1 VFDEMR
7 QFGVAKRRRRST
19 RRRGFPILPAHSPAG
34 RDPSVTTYLEQIS
47 IRDPVVR
54 AAQSKLA
61 AGGRLGQEDGV
72 RLFDAPVMDLGRLAD
87 ALARDRHG
95 DRVYFTVNRQLNP
108 TNVCV
113 LSCRFCDYA
122 KKPGDAG
129 AYTMTEAD
137 VKAHVDPEIREIH
150 IVGGLHNKWRFD
162 DYLNVIRW
170 VKEVKPDLQVK
181 AYTAV
186 EIDFFCRLTKQ
197 PAEWVL
203 DELRRAGL
211 DALPGGGAE
220 VFSERVRR
228 EIFHQKIGGRRW
240 LEIHEIAHR
249 MGIPSNAT
257 LLYGH
262 VETRAERVQHMVLLR
277 ELEAR
282 APGFFAFIPLAFQPG
297 TTGLV
302 RRQASAIEDLK
313 TIAVSRLVFDN
324 VPHVKSYWVMLG
336 QDTAGIALNFGASD
350 LDGTIGVEKI
360 AHAALARSPV
370 GMAEESMVQTI
381 REAGKRPVQRDA
393 LYHAIKEYPLVEPP
407 AASRASHAASP
418 AEASRAATA
427 SLPGA
432 AR

>member
-1 VFDEMR
+1 MTSRTHRHLADLRLRDARVER
-7 QFGVAKRRRRST
+7 ARR
-19 RRRGFPILPAHSPAG
+19 
-34 RDPSVTTYLEQIS
+34 
-47 IRDPVVR
+47 
-54 AAQSKLA
+54 KLLD
-61 AGGRLGQEDGV
+61 GERLGPEEGL
-72 RLFDAPVMDLGRLAD
+72 RLYDAPLLELGRLAD

-95 DRVYFTVNRQLNP
+95 DDVYFTVNRQLNP

-113 LSCRFCDYA
+113 LACRFCDYA
-122 KKPGDAG
+122 KKAGAEG
-129 AYTMTEAD
+129 AYTMTRDEIQ
-137 VKAHVDPEIREIH
+137 AHVDPEITEIH

-162 DYLNVIRW
+162 DYLDVIRA
-170 VKEVKPDLQVK
+170 VKEVKPSLSVK

-186 EIDFFCRLTKQ
+186 EIDFFCRLTKK

-203 DELRRAGL
+203 GELRAVGL

-228 EIFHQKIGGRRW
+228 EIFRQKIGARRW

-262 VETRAERVQHMVLLR
+262 IETRAERVQHLVLLR
-277 ELEAR
+277 ELEDR
-282 APGFFAFIPLAFQPG
+282 VPGFMAFIPLAFQPG
-297 TTGLV
+297 VTGLV

-313 TIAVSRLVFDN
+313 TIALSRMLFDN

-350 LDGTIGVEKI
+350 MDGTIGRERI

-370 GMAEESMVQTI
+370 GMAEASMVQAI
-381 REAGKRPVQRDA
+381 REAGKAPVQRDA
-393 LYHAIKEYPLVEPP
+393 LYRVIRRYDRTPEPNVP
-407 AASRASHAASP
+407 AAVRA
-418 AEASRAATA
+418 
-427 SLPGA
+427 
-432 AR
+432 

>member
-1 VFDEMR
+1 M
-7 QFGVAKRRRRST
+7 S
-19 RRRGFPILPAHSPAG
+19 H
-34 RDPSVTTYLEQIS
+34 LEQIRITHPAAS
-47 IRDPVVR
+47 
-54 AAQSKLA
+54 AAQRKLV
-61 AGGRLGQEDGV
+61 AGERLSQEDGI
-72 RLFDAPVMDLGRLAD
+72 RLFDAPVLDLGRLAN
-87 ALARDRHG
+87 AIARDRHG

-113 LSCRFCDYA
+113 LSCKFCDYA
-122 KKPGDAG
+122 KKPGAEG
-129 AYTMTEAD
+129 AYTMSEAD
-137 VKAHVDPEIREIH
+137 IKAHVDADISEIH
-150 IVGGLHNKWRFD
+150 VVGGLHNKWRFD

-170 VKEVKPDLQVK
+170 VKQVKPDLKVK

-197 PAEWVL
+197 PIDWVL
-203 DELRRAGL
+203 GQLRDAGL

-228 EIFHQKIGGRRW
+228 ELYHQKIGSQRW
-240 LEIHEIAHR
+240 LEIHEVAHR
-249 MGIPSNAT
+249 MGIPSNCT

-262 VETRAERVQHMVLLR
+262 IETRAERVQHLILLR
-277 ELEAR
+277 ELEDR

-297 TTGLV
+297 VTGLV

-313 TIAVSRLVFDN
+313 TIAVSRMVFDN

-336 QDTAGIALNFGASD
+336 QDTASLGLNFGASD

-381 REAGKRPVQRDA
+381 REAGKHPVQRDA
-393 LYHAIKEYPLVEPP
+393 LYNTVREYPLGVSAATPSAIASAAAVDTTAPP
-407 AASRASHAASP
+407 APAGPSDSAAI
-418 AEASRAATA
+418 AAT
-427 SLPGA
+427 
-432 AR
+432 R

>member
-1 VFDEMR
+1 MTHIASIQTSDSR
-7 QFGVAKRRRRST
+7 VA
-19 RRRGFPILPAHSPAG
+19 
-34 RDPSVTTYLEQIS
+34 
-47 IRDPVVR
+47 
-54 AAQSKLA
+54 AAQRTMLG
-61 AGGRLGQEDGV
+61 GGRLSQEDGV
-72 RLFDAPVMDLGRLAD
+72 RLFDAPVLELGRLAN
-87 ALARDRHG
+87 AVARDRHG

-113 LSCRFCDYA
+113 LSCKFCDYA
-122 KKPGDAG
+122 KKPGAHG
-129 AYTMTEAD
+129 AYTMSETD
-137 VKAHVDPEIREIH
+137 IKAHVDPEIHEIH

-170 VKEVKPDLQVK
+170 VKEVKPDLRVK

-203 DELRRAGL
+203 ERLREAGL

-228 EIFHQKIGGRRW
+228 ELYHQKIGSSRW

-249 MGIPSNAT
+249 MDIPSNAT

-262 VETRAERVQHMVLLR
+262 IETRAERVQHMILLR
-277 ELEAR
+277 ELEDR

-297 TTGLV
+297 VTGLV

-313 TIAVSRLVFDN
+313 TMAVSRLVFDN
-324 VPHVKSYWVMLG
+324 VPHVKSYWIMLG
-336 QDTAGIALNFGASD
+336 QDTASVALNFGASD

-370 GMAEESMVQTI
+370 GMAEASMVHTI
-381 REAGKRPVQRDA
+381 REAGKIPVQRDA
-393 LYHAIKEYPLVEPP
+393 LYHVVREY
-407 AASRASHAASP
+407 P
-418 AEASRAATA
+418 AEAPAGVAAA
-427 SLPGA
+427 V
-432 AR
+432 

>member
-1 VFDEMR
+1 MPRATRFDHVR
-7 QFGVAKRRRRST
+7 ALR
-19 RRRGFPILPAHSPAG
+19 L
-34 RDPSVTTYLEQIS
+34 RDPRVAE
-47 IRDPVVR
+47 
-54 AAQSKLA
+54 AQRLLLD
-61 AGGRLGQEDGV
+61 GGRLSQEQGV
-72 RLFDAPVMDLGRLAD
+72 RLFDADLLDVGRLAD
-87 ALARDRHG
+87 ACARDRHG

-122 KKPGDAG
+122 KKPGAPD
-129 AYTMTEAD
+129 AYTMTREQ
-137 VKAHVDPEIREIH
+137 VLAHVDPDIREIH
-150 IVGGLHNKWRFD
+150 IVGGLHNTWRFE
-162 DYLNVIRW
+162 DYVDVIRW
-170 VKEVKPDLQVK
+170 VKAAKPDLSVK

-203 DELRRAGL
+203 ERLREAGL

-228 EIFHQKIGGRRW
+228 ELFHQKIGGRRW
-240 LEIHEIAHR
+240 MEIHETAHR

-262 VETRAERVQHMVLLR
+262 IETRAERVQHMIDLR
-277 ELEAR
+277 DLEDR

-313 TIAVSRLVFDN
+313 TIAISRLVFDN

-336 QDTAGIALNFGASD
+336 QDTASVALNFGASD

-370 GMAEESMVQTI
+370 GVAEDGMVHSI
-381 REAGKRPVQRDA
+381 REAGKVPVQRDA
-393 LYHAIKEYPLVEPP
+393 LYRVVREYPRAGTAAP
-407 AASRASHAASP
+407 AVAA
-418 AEASRAATA
+418 A
-427 SLPGA
+427 GA
-432 AR
+432 

>member
-1 VFDEMR
+1 MSD
-7 QFGVAKRRRRST
+7 
-19 RRRGFPILPAHSPAG
+19 PAHHLAECRP
-34 RDPSVTTYLEQIS
+34 RDPKVEEARRQL
-47 IRDPVVR
+47 
-54 AAQSKLA
+54 LA
-61 AGGRLGQEDGV
+61 GEPLSQELGV
-72 RLFDAPVMDLGRLAD
+72 RLFDAPVLELGRLAD

-95 DRVYFTVNRQLNP
+95 RRAYFTVNRQLNP

-113 LSCRFCDYA
+113 LACKFCDYA
-122 KKPGDAG
+122 KKPGEAG
-129 AYTMTEAD
+129 SYTMTLDE
-137 VKAHVDPEIREIH
+137 VRGHVDPDIHEIH

-162 DYLNVIRW
+162 DYLEIVRT
-170 VKEVKPDLQVK
+170 VKTARPDLKVK

-203 DELRRAGL
+203 EQLRQAGL

-228 EIFHQKIGGRRW
+228 ELFQQKIGATRW
-240 LEIHEIAHR
+240 LEIHEVAHR

-262 VETRAERVQHMVLLR
+262 IETRAERVQHMILLR

-282 APGFFAFIPLAFQPG
+282 SPGFFAFIPLAFQPG
-297 TTGLV
+297 TTGIV

-324 VPHVKSYWVMLG
+324 VPHVKSYWIMLG
-336 QDTAGIALNFGASD
+336 QDTASVAINFGASD

-360 AHAALARSPV
+360 AHAALAKSPV
-370 GMAEESMVQTI
+370 GMAEASMVQLI
-381 REAGKRPVQRDA
+381 REAGKTPVQRDA
-393 LYHAIKEYPLVEPP
+393 VYNVVREYAP
-407 AASRASHAASP
+407 AA
-418 AEASRAATA
+418 
-427 SLPGA
+427 
-432 AR
+432 

>member
-1 VFDEMR
+1 MALSNVQALTLRNET
-7 QFGVAKRRRRST
+7 VT
-19 RRRGFPILPAHSPAG
+19 RAQHKLLAG
-34 RDPSVTTYLEQIS
+34 EPLT
-47 IRDPVVR
+47 
-54 AAQSKLA
+54 
-61 AGGRLGQEDGV
+61 QEDGV
-72 RLFDAPVMDLGRLAD
+72 RLYDAPVMELGRLAN

-113 LSCRFCDYA
+113 LACKFCDYA
-122 KKPGDAG
+122 KKPGAEG
-129 AYTMTEAD
+129 AYTMTKEQ
-137 VKAHVDPEIREIH
+137 VLAHVDDEISEIH

-162 DYLNVIRW
+162 DYLDIIRW
-170 VKEVKPDLQVK
+170 VKEKKPSLSVK

-186 EIDFFCRLTKQ
+186 EIDFFCRLTRK

-203 DELRRAGL
+203 TELRAAGL

-228 EIFHQKIGGRRW
+228 EIFHQKIGGQRW
-240 LEIHEIAHR
+240 LEIHEVAHR
-249 MGIPSNAT
+249 LGIPSNAT

-262 VETRAERVQHMVLLR
+262 IETRAERVHHMILLR
-277 ELEAR
+277 ELEQR

-336 QDTAGIALNFGASD
+336 QDTAGLGLNFGASD
-350 LDGTIGVEKI
+350 MDGTIGVEKI
-360 AHAALARSPV
+360 AHAALAKSPV
-370 GMAEESMVQTI
+370 GMAEEAMVQTI
-381 REAGKRPVQRDA
+381 REAGKVPVQRDA
-393 LYHAIKEYPLVEPP
+393 LYRVVKEYPRAEPAPSRPTPP
-407 AASRASHAASP
+407 AAAPVAA
-418 AEASRAATA
+418 A
-427 SLPGA
+427 
-432 AR
+432 

>member
-1 VFDEMR
+1 MNRATSSRPEACARVEALR
-7 QFGVAKRRRRST
+7 PRHPLVAAAREALLSGRRLS
-19 RRRGFPILPAHSPAG
+19 
-34 RDPSVTTYLEQIS
+34 
-47 IRDPVVR
+47 
-54 AAQSKLA
+54 
-61 AGGRLGQEDGV
+61 QEEGV
-72 RLFDAPVMDLGRLAD
+72 RLFDAPLLDLGRLAD
-87 ALARDRHG
+87 AVARDRHG

-113 LSCRFCDYA
+113 LSCKFCDYA
-122 KKPGDAG
+122 KKPGAPDS
-129 AYTMTEAD
+129 YTMTREQIE
-137 VKAHVDPEIREIH
+137 AHVDPEIREIH

-170 VKEVKPDLQVK
+170 VKALKPDLSVK

-186 EIDFFCRLTKQ
+186 EIDFFCRLTRM

-203 DELRRAGL
+203 EQLRQAGL

-228 EIFHQKIGGRRW
+228 ELFQQKIGAKRW

-262 VETRAERVQHMVLLR
+262 IETRAERVQHMIDLR
-277 ELEAR
+277 DLEDR

-297 TTGLV
+297 NTGLV

-336 QDTAGIALNFGASD
+336 ADTAAIALDYGASD
-350 LDGTIGVEKI
+350 MDGTIGVEKI
-360 AHAALARSPV
+360 AHAAQARSPV
-370 GMAEESMVQTI
+370 GRAEESMVHAI
-381 REAGKRPVQRDA
+381 HEAGKLPVQRDA
-393 LYHAIKEYPLVEPP
+393 LYRVIREYPREAADPGTATAAA
-407 AASRASHAASP
+407 AASA
-418 AEASRAATA
+418 
-427 SLPGA
+427 
-432 AR
+432 